1 MVDASKYP
9 KYMLDSLYEFL
20 MQEDIYLHKKGFL
33 DFFLK
38 KCTKYDTKYLAK
50 NGIHADMEMS
60 ERALVAFD
68 LTTMEPVPTSR
79 SKLRPDFQI
88 TLNGKIVILIEL
100 ELFLY
105 YKDQLEQLMNY
116 FMALSGLR
124 CTITKKADILENIK
138 YLRFHHIVSFAL
150 DISSNYRQD
159 TLLDIIPTLS
169 DTLIFIDVLNNW
181 KELPKSSTAYKAF
194 HFIDENRD
202 KTKKIIEEN
211 FIKISR
217 TIEKLGQKFYF
228 YKLVIIYGGDE
239 IKMVIERS
247 DRVKEIIPPEE
258 EVVDMLVT
266 DDWLERLTPEQ
277 ISKLSPKVVKK
288 LTPKQLESL
297 TPEQLKGLTPE
308 QLKGLTPEQLKGLTP
323 EQIKSI
329 PFKKLIPKIA
339 EINDEEL
346 EELSE
351 EDIENLQKLLEKI
364 KNKHKSKS
372 KK

>member
-1 MVDASKYP
+1 MAETPDDPSYP
-9 KYMLDSLYEFL
+9 KVLLDSLYEFL
-20 MQEDIYLHKKGFL
+20 MQEDIYLHKNGFL

-38 KCTKYDTKYLAK
+38 KCIKYDSKYLAK
-50 NGIHADMEMS
+50 HGINADMEMS

-68 LTTMEPVPTSR
+68 LTTMEPIPTSR

-100 ELFLY
+100 ELLLY

-169 DTLIFIDVLNNW
+169 DTLIFIDVLSNW
-181 KELPKSSTAYKAF
+181 KELPKSSTTYKAF

-247 DRVKEIIPPEE
+247 DRVKEIIPSEKD
-258 EVVDMLVT
+258 VVKMVVT
-266 DDWLERLTPEQ
+266 DDWVKL
-277 ISKLSPKVVKK
+277 LSPK
-288 LTPKQLESL
+288 QLKSL
-297 TPEQLKGLTPE
+297 TPEQLKSLAPE
-308 QLKGLTPEQLKGLTP
+308 LLKSLTP

-329 PFKKLIPKIA
+329 PFKRLLPKIE

-351 EDIENLQKLLEKI
+351 EDIEKLQKLVEKL
-364 KNKHKSKS
+364 KNKHKSK
-372 KK
+372 K